1 MPMQSVSHTVKRD
14 RRPESP
20 LTRLTHQSLE
30 RGLRVLE
37 TVAAN
42 AGPNSLAETARRTGL
57 HRSTAHHLLQTLV
70 GLGYLRQDSGTRAY
84 ELTAK
89 LFQLTGRTWSPE
101 QIGVI
106 AEPIL
111 AELTRVT
118 GEASSLATYRDGS
131 ITIVAK
137 RESDG
142 PVRVVQDLGAERP
155 VHATAVGKAI
165 VAWLPA
171 TELAGVLS
179 RTRFDR
185 FTARTIAT
193 RTTFEAELRRIR
205 EGGFAIDDEEHH
217 EGIRCI
223 AAPVFAFNGQ
233 AMASLCTVGPKS
245 SMTRQKLRDVRAP
258 LRALA
263 RTLSERLGWT
273 SESLKNA

>member
-1 MPMQSVSHTVKRD
+1 MPAQSVSHTVKQGREPD
-14 RRPESP
+14 PQ

-42 AGPNSLAETARRTGL
+42 GGLNSLAETSRRTGL
-57 HRSTAHHLLQTLV
+57 HRSTTHHLLQTLV
-70 GLGYLRQDSGTRAY
+70 GLGYLRQDTGTRAY

-89 LFQLTGRTWSPE
+89 LFQLTGRTWTPE

-111 AELTRVT
+111 AELTLAT
-118 GEASSLATYRDGS
+118 GEASSLAAYRDGA

-171 TELAGVLS
+171 TELAGVL
-179 RTRFDR
+179 
-185 FTARTIAT
+185 ARTALQSFHSANACEPHCVRSGT
-193 RTTFEAELRRIR
+193 APHSRKRIR
-205 EGGFAIDDEEHH
+205 H
-217 EGIRCI
+217 R
-223 AAPVFAFNGQ
+223 
-233 AMASLCTVGPKS
+233 
-245 SMTRQKLRDVRAP
+245 R
-258 LRALA
+258 
-263 RTLSERLGWT
+263 
-273 SESLKNA
+273 

>member
-1 MPMQSVSHTVKRD
+1 MPAQSVSHTVKQGREPD
-14 RRPESP
+14 PQ

-42 AGPNSLAETARRTGL
+42 GGLNSLAETARRTGL

-70 GLGYLRQDSGTRAY
+70 GLGYLRQDTGTRAY

-89 LFQLTGRTWSPE
+89 LFQLTGRTWTPE

-111 AELTRVT
+111 SELTLAT
-118 GEASSLATYRDGS
+118 GEASSLATYRDGA

-171 TELAGVLS
+171 TELAGVLA
-179 RTRFDR
+179 RTRFSR
-185 FTARTIAT
+185 FTPRTLAS
-193 RTTFEAELRRIR
+193 RTAFEAELRRIR
-205 EGGFAIDDEEHH
+205 ESGFAIDDEEHH

-233 AMASLCTVGPKS
+233 AMASLCAVGPKS

>member
-1 MPMQSVSHTVKRD
+1 MQSVSHTVKRN
-14 RRPESP
+14 REPELP

-30 RGLRVLE
+30 RGFRVLE

-42 AGPNSLAETARRTGL
+42 GGLNSLAETARRTGL

-89 LFQLTGRTWSPE
+89 LFQLTGRTWTPE

-111 AELTRVT
+111 AELTRAT
-118 GEASSLATYRDGS
+118 GEASSLATYRDGT

-179 RTRFDR
+179 RTRFNR
-185 FTARTIAT
+185 FTPRTIVT
-193 RTTFEAELRRIR
+193 RGAFEVELRRIR
-205 EGGFAIDDEEHH
+205 ESGFAFDDEEHN

-233 AMASLCTVGPKS
+233 AMASLCSVGPKS
-245 SMTRQKLRDVRAP
+245 SMTRQKLRDVRLP
-258 LRALA
+258 LRRLA

-273 SESLKNA
+273 SESLKNV

>member
-1 MPMQSVSHTVKRD
+1 MPAQSVSHTVKQIREPD
-14 RRPESP
+14 PQ

-42 AGPNSLAETARRTGL
+42 GGLNSLAETARRTGL

-70 GLGYLRQDSGTRAY
+70 GLGYLRQDAGTRAY

-89 LFQLTGRTWSPE
+89 LFQLTGRTWTPE
-101 QIGVI
+101 QISVI

-111 AELTRVT
+111 SELTLAT
-118 GEASSLATYRDGS
+118 GEASS
-131 ITIVAK
+131 VAK

-171 TELAGVLS
+171 TELAGVLA
-179 RTRFDR
+179 RTRFSR
-185 FTARTIAT
+185 FTPRTLAS
-193 RTTFEAELRRIR
+193 RTAFEAELRRIR
-205 EGGFAIDDEEHH
+205 ESGFAIDDEEHH

-273 SESLKNA
+273 SESLKNV

>member
-1 MPMQSVSHTVKRD
+1 V
-14 RRPESP
+14 
-20 LTRLTHQSLE
+20 
-30 RGLRVLE
+30 
-37 TVAAN
+37 
-42 AGPNSLAETARRTGL
+42 
-57 HRSTAHHLLQTLV
+57 
-70 GLGYLRQDSGTRAY
+70 
-84 ELTAK
+84 
-89 LFQLTGRTWSPE
+89 
-101 QIGVI
+101 
-106 AEPIL
+106 
-111 AELTRVT
+111 
-118 GEASSLATYRDGS
+118 

-171 TELAGVLS
+171 TELAGLLS

-185 FTARTIAT
+185 FTSRTITSRSA
-193 RTTFEAELRRIR
+193 FEAELRRIR
-205 EGGFAIDDEEHH
+205 EGGFAFDDEEHH

-233 AMASLCTVGPKS
+233 ATASLCAVGPKS

-263 RTLSERLGWT
+263 RMLSERLGWT
-273 SESLKNA
+273 SDLLKNA